1 MVTLNVKSTSGEA
14 DTVRGL
20 LAEGLDEEKRR
31 IHFAIEMSASK
42 IKKYEEKY
50 GISTKTFLEKFKNK
64 EIEEDED
71 AFTWWAEERLLT
83 ELNQKLSII
92 ENITICQS

>member
-1 MVTLNVKSTSGEA
+1 MFTLSVKSTSGEI
-14 DTVRGL
+14 DTVREL
-20 LAEGLDEEKRR
+20 LSEGLGGEKRR

-64 EIEEDED
+64 ENGIG
-71 AFTWWAEERLLT
+71 
-83 ELNQKLSII
+83 KY
-92 ENITICQS
+92 